1 MTTLWFRAALLPE
14 GWAEGVRLS
23 LEGGCIAWVQAG
35 AAPEPG
41 DERHATGLPGLVN
54 VHSHAFQRAMAGLA
68 ERRGPSDDDFWS
80 WRQQMY
86 RLVATLGPEAV
97 EAVAALAYAEMLEA
111 GFTRVTEFHYLH
123 HDPAGRPYA
132 DPAEMAARIAAAAE
146 ETGIGLT
153 LLPVFYAHA
162 GFGGAPPA
170 PGQRRFVNDLDGFAR
185 LVEASRRIVAGLED
199 ANLGV
204 APHSLR
210 AATPEEVA
218 AVVVL
223 ADGGPV
229 HIHAAEQVKEVA
241 DCLAWSGQRPVAWLL
256 DHAGVDPRW
265 CLIHATHID
274 PAEVQALAAS
284 GAVAGLCPITEGN
297 LGDGIFPARDFLAQG
312 GRFGIGTDSNVLIS
326 IADELRLLEY
336 GQRLTHRE
344 RNVLAL
350 EPGVATGAAL
360 YRRALAGGL
369 QAAGRPDEG
378 LRQGDQA
385 SFITLADD
393 EALPP
398 DPHPEGAVDRWL
410 FASPRTAVD
419 CVWRRGRKLVSGGR
433 HLRRAEI
440 AARCR
445 RALAH
450 LDG

>member
-14 GWAEGVRLS
+14 GWAEGVRLGM
-23 LEGGCIAWVQAG
+23 EAGRIGWVQAG
-35 AAPEPG
+35 AAPQPG

-68 ERRGPSDDDFWS
+68 ERRGPSGDDFWS
-80 WRQQMY
+80 WRTQMY
-86 RLVATLGPEAV
+86 RLVETLGPEAA

-170 PGQRRFVNDLDGFAR
+170 PGQRRFVTDLDGFAR
-185 LVEASRRIVAGLED
+185 LVEAGRRIVAGLED

-218 AVVVL
+218 AVVAL

-241 DCLAWSGQRPVAWLL
+241 DCLTWSGQRPVAWLL

-265 CLIHATHID
+265 CLIHATHVD
-274 PAEVQALAAS
+274 RAEVQALAAS

-297 LGDGIFPARDFLAQG
+297 LGDGVFPARDFLARG

-326 IADELRLLEY
+326 VSAELRLLEY
-336 GQRLTHRE
+336 GQRLAHRE

-350 EPGVATGAAL
+350 EPGASTGAAL
-360 YRRALAGGL
+360 YSRALAGGL

-378 LRQGDQA
+378 LRQGDPA

-398 DPHPEGAVDRWL
+398 DPHPEGAIDRWL
-410 FASPRTAVD
+410 FASPRAAVD
-419 CVWRRGRKLVSGGR
+419 CVWRNGRKLVSQGR
-433 HLRRAEI
+433 HIRRAGI

-445 RALAH
+445 SALAH